1 LAGCGGAVW
10 AVEKAL
16 MENNDRSNIDAS
28 KIPLSQK
35 IGLWVASALAPPFL
49 LIPFMMFAPHSA
61 QYKNEDGFGW
71 SLLGLFFAIPALAV
85 YLFFINS
92 LFLAFVN
99 IIKFSHRGAF
109 ITFAFLIS
117 APMLAIVAKEN
128 QGQIDSELLP
138 TLIFIGMFSVSSSGL
153 LTSWLAEPR
162 NKTIQK

>member
-1 LAGCGGAVW
+1 
-10 AVEKAL
+10 VENKM
-16 MENNDRSNIDAS
+16 MENNAPNYIQALN
-28 KIPLSQK
+28 IPLRQK

-61 QYKNEDGFGW
+61 QYKNEDGFAW

-117 APMLAIVAKEN
+117 APMLAIVAKQN

-138 TLIFIGMFSVSSSGL
+138 SLIFIGMFSVSSSGL

-162 NKTIQK
+162 NKTVKK